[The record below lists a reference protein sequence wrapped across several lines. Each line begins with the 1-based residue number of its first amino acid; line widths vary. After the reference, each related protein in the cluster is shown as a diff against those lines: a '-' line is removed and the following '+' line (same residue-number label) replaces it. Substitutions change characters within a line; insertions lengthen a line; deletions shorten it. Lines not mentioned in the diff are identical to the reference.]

1 MTQHWGTLMGRG
13 LLIALLMLAGAPLS
27 QTVSAAPQSAQILP
41 IAQAESRVSASRA
54 AAIVQKRYGGKVLK
68 VDTQNRGGR
77 VVHRI
82 KILQD
87 NGRISTVM
95 VDGQSGQILKR

>member
-1 MTQHWGTLMGRG
+1 MGRG
-13 LLIALLMLAGAPLS
+13 LLIALLMLGGAPLS
-27 QTVSAAPQSAQILP
+27 LTVSAGAQASAQPMLL
-41 IAQAESRVSASRA
+41 AQAESRVSASHA

-68 VDTQNRGGR
+68 VETQNRGGR

-95 VDGQSGQILKR
+95 VDGQSGQILK

>member
-1 MTQHWGTLMGRG
+1 MGRG
-13 LLIALLMLAGAPLS
+13 LLIALLMLAGTPLS
-27 QTVSAAPQSAQILP
+27 QPVSAAPQSAQTLP
-41 IAQAESRVSASRA
+41 IAQAESRVSASQDR
-54 AAIVQKRYGGKVLK
+54 KSTRLNSSHKVLK

-95 VDGQSGQILKR
+95 VDGQSGHILKR